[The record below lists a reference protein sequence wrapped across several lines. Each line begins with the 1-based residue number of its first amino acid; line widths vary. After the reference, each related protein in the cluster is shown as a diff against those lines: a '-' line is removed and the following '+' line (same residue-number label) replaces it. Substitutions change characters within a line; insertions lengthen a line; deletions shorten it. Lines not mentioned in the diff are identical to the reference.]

1 MSRFILLLCLLL
13 PASAALAAGAADPAR
28 ADALLKARDPGAA
41 AEVAALLKARPD
53 DPAVRV
59 LQVRLLIQQ
68 GKSEDAVDA
77 AEEFADDLPDSA
89 LAHLWLGNA
98 YGNRIGQL
106 GTFGQ
111 GLMAPK
117 LRRAFERAVELDP
130 DQHEARS
137 ALVEFYLMAPGII
150 GGSVD
155 NARAQAAELQRRDP
169 PRGQY
174 ALGRI
179 AQQEERLEE
188 AARHYVAAYEGRPDN
203 DMYRMTVGIVHQQAE
218 AWDAAFAHFGAW
230 TSEKPD
236 ASAAWYQLGRT
247 AVVSGQRLD
256 EGAAAFRR
264 FLALPERPGQ
274 PEHKYGW
281 WRLGQALAQAG
292 DKAGAREA
300 LQRALALD
308 PGLDEAKEALKQL

>member
-1 MSRFILLLCLLL
+1 MTRLLLLLCLVLT
-13 PASAALAAGAADPAR
+13 PGLAQAADTAR
-28 ADALLKARDPGAA
+28 ADALLRERDPGAPA
-41 AEVAALLKARPD
+41 AIAELLRAHPD

-59 LQVRLLIQQ
+59 LQIRLMIQEQ
-68 GKSEDAVDA
+68 RAKDAVELAEDLVDDA
-77 AEEFADDLPDSA
+77 PGSG

-130 DQHEARS
+130 DLHEART
-137 ALVEFYLMAPGII
+137 ALVEFYLMAPGIV

-155 NARAQAAELQRRDP
+155 KARAQAVELQRRDP
-169 PRGQY
+169 PRGHY

-188 AARHYVAAYEGRPDN
+188 AAKHYLAAYQGRPDN
-203 DMYRMTVGIVHQQAE
+203 ETYRMTVGIVHQQAE
-218 AWDAAFAHFGAW
+218 AWDAAFGHFDAW
-230 TSEKPD
+230 TREKPD
-236 ASAAWYQLGRT
+236 AAAAWYQFGRT
-247 AVVSGQRLD
+247 AVVSGQRLE

-274 PEHKYGW
+274 PEHKHGW
-281 WRLGQALAQAG
+281 WRLGQALALAS
-292 DKAGAREA
+292 DKPGAREA

-308 PGLDEAKEALKQL
+308 PGMAEAKAELAKL